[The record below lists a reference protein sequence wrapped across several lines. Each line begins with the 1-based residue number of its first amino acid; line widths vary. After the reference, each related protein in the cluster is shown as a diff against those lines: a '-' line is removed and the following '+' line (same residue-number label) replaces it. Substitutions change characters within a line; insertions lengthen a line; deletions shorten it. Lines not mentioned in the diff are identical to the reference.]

1 MVLKSDTTG
10 MYKEKIDLKTL
21 KPVCE
26 KKKVHVNDGNV
37 PSQNL

>member
-10 MYKEKIDLKTL
+10 MCKEKIDLKSL

-26 KKKVHVNDGNV
+26 KKSPCK
-37 PSQNL
+37 

>member
-10 MYKEKIDLKTL
+10 MCKEKIDLKSL

-26 KKKVHVNDGNV
+26 KKK
-37 PSQNL
+37 SM